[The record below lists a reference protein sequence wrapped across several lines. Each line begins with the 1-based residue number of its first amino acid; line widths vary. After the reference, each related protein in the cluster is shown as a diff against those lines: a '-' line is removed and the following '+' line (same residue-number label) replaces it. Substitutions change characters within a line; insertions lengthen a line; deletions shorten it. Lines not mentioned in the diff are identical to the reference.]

1 MWQKNGKDFCTKNAA
16 ARSWFLAEKN
26 AKSLSHQSL
35 FENIGLKMMM
45 KIFQLLLKE
54 FVQKE
59 EPLDWKRKKAIAA
72 DVLRSLE
79 GKSFKV
85 GQISKE
91 VG

>member
-1 MWQKNGKDFCTKNAA
+1 
-16 ARSWFLAEKN
+16 
-26 AKSLSHQSL
+26 
-35 FENIGLKMMM
+35 MMM
-45 KIFQLLLKE
+45 KFFQLLLKE
-54 FVQKE
+54 CVQKE